1 MVLIKCLTLLLA
13 IDTLPLNHLKTYYI
27 MNKSVFTRHLLSFML
42 LLLCSLTAQAADNL
56 ITEQVVVNVK
66 SAGTLSSLI
75 KKADRT
81 RITNLKVTGKVN
93 SQDLEWLRRMAC
105 CHDSQNNKETGN
117 LQHLDLLDAKI
128 IGGGDVVVYVPRH
141 NAPSKLKAELKDDT
155 FCSYLFTE
163 SKTLKSIILP
173 KTLKSIES
181 SVFSCCDSL
190 TSVVLPEGLTH
201 MEGGVF
207 AGCTSLTS
215 VTLPSTLKKID
226 GTSTFMNCTSLTSVS
241 LPEDMVYFYGYTF
254 EGCTSLKS
262 ITLPKKLDCILEYT
276 FAGCVSLTS
285 LYIPASVSEIG
296 RDAFDGCSGITSFHV
311 DEANQNYSSE
321 GTVLFNKDKTRLIY
335 ALGQIEGDYKV
346 PATVRDINEWAFRD
360 QSRVLSVSLPE
371 GLTQVQMYLFDGC
384 TSLQSVSLPKS
395 LKSIEYAAFK
405 GCSSLASLSIPAAT
419 ENIAEGAFEGCTG
432 VTSFHVDEANPNY
445 SSEGTVLF
453 NKNKNKI
460 IYALGHIE
468 DYKVPASVD
477 TIGASSFQDQSDLIY
492 LTLPEGLKI
501 IKEAAFTNSDKLK
514 YVYAYMPEPAT
525 LENFSFAT
533 TVTGDFIYL
542 YVPQGCSGNYFCDPS
557 WSRFYIQEFDVT
569 GTDVKSAVAGDDAK
583 EVARYTVNGQRIKSP
598 TKGINIVKYDD
609 GTVKRV
615 VVK

>member
-1 MVLIKCLTLLLA
+1 
-13 IDTLPLNHLKTYYI
+13 
-27 MNKSVFTRHLLSFML
+27 ML

-105 CHDSQNNKETGN
+105 CYDGQNNKETGN

-128 IGGGDVVVYVPRH
+128 IGGSNVVIYVPRH

-155 FCSYLFTE
+155 FCSFLFIE

-173 KTLKSIES
+173 KNLKSIEAA
-181 SVFSCCDSL
+181 VFANCDSL
-190 TSVVLPEGLTH
+190 TSVVIPEGLTH
-201 MEGGVF
+201 MEGSVF
-207 AGCTSLTS
+207 W
-215 VTLPSTLKKID
+215 
-226 GTSTFMNCTSLTSVS
+226 
-241 LPEDMVYFYGYTF
+241 
-254 EGCTSLKS
+254 
-262 ITLPKKLDCILEYT
+262 
-276 FAGCVSLTS
+276 
-285 LYIPASVSEIG
+285 
-296 RDAFDGCSGITSFHV
+296 H
-311 DEANQNYSSE
+311 
-321 GTVLFNKDKTRLIY
+321 
-335 ALGQIEGDYKV
+335 
-346 PATVRDINEWAFRD
+346 
-360 QSRVLSVSLPE
+360 
-371 GLTQVQMYLFDGC
+371 
-384 TSLQSVSLPKS
+384 
-395 LKSIEYAAFK
+395 
-405 GCSSLASLSIPAAT
+405 CSSLASLSIPAAT

-460 IYALGHIE
+460 IYALGHID

-492 LTLPEGLKI
+492 LTLPEGLKK
-501 IKEAAFTNSDKLK
+501 IKEAAFGNSRKIK
-514 YVYAYMPEPAT
+514 YVYAYMREPEP
-525 LENFSFAT
+525 LESFSFAK
-533 TVTGDFIYL
+533 VPGAVL
-542 YVPQGCSGNYFCDPS
+542 YVPQGCTENYIYYSS
-557 WSRFYIQEFDVT
+557 WRIFDIEEFDVT

-598 TKGINIVKYDD
+598 TRGINIVKYDD

>member
-1 MVLIKCLTLLLA
+1 
-13 IDTLPLNHLKTYYI
+13 

-56 ITEQVVVNVK
+56 ITEQIVVNVK

-105 CHDSQNNKETGN
+105 CYDGQNNKETGN

-128 IGGGDVVVYVPRH
+128 IGGSNVVIYVPRH

-155 FCSYLFTE
+155 FCSFLFIE

-173 KTLKSIES
+173 KNLKSIEAA
-181 SVFSCCDSL
+181 VFANCDSL

-201 MEGGVF
+201 MEGSVF
-207 AGCTSLTS
+207 DHCTSLTS
-215 VTLPSTLKKID
+215 VTLPSTLKNID
-226 GTSTFMNCTSLTSVS
+226 GTSTFKNCTSLTSVS
-241 LPEDMVYFYGYTF
+241 LPEDMLYLYGYTF

-262 ITLPKKLDCILEYT
+262 ITLPKKLDCIMT
-276 FAGCVSLTS
+276 NAFAGCVSLTS

-296 RDAFDGCSGITSFHV
+296 RDAFEGCSGITSFHV

-384 TSLQSVSLPKS
+384 TNLQSVSLPKS
-395 LKSIEYAAFK
+395 LKSIQYAAFA

-419 ENIAEGAFEGCTG
+419 ENISEGAFEGCTG
-432 VTSFHVDEANPNY
+432 VTSFNVDEANPNY

-501 IKEAAFTNSDKLK
+501 IKEAAFGNSDKLK
-514 YVYAYMPEPAT
+514 CVYAYMPEPAT
-525 LENFSFAT
+525 LEDFSFAT

-598 TKGINIVKYDD
+598 TRGINIVKYDD

>member
-1 MVLIKCLTLLLA
+1 
-13 IDTLPLNHLKTYYI
+13 

-105 CHDSQNNKETGN
+105 CYDGQNNKETGN

-128 IGGGDVVVYVPRH
+128 IGGSNVVIYVPRH

-155 FCSYLFTE
+155 FCSFLFIE

-173 KTLKSIES
+173 KNLKSIEAA
-181 SVFSCCDSL
+181 VFANCDSL
-190 TSVVLPEGLTH
+190 TSVVIPEGLTH
-201 MEGGVF
+201 MEGSVF
-207 AGCTSLTS
+207 DHCTSLTS
-215 VTLPSTLKKID
+215 VTLPSTLKNID
-226 GTSTFMNCTSLTSVS
+226 GTSTFKNCTSLTSVS
-241 LPEDMVYFYGYTF
+241 LPEDMLYLYGYTF

-262 ITLPKKLDCILEYT
+262 ITLPKKLDCIMT
-276 FAGCVSLTS
+276 NAFAGCVSLTS

-321 GTVLFNKDKTRLIY
+321 GTVLFNKDKTRLIC

-384 TSLQSVSLPKS
+384 TNLQSVSLPKS
-395 LKSIEYAAFK
+395 LKSIQYAAFK
-405 GCSSLASLSIPAAT
+405 DCI
-419 ENIAEGAFEGCTG
+419 
-432 VTSFHVDEANPNY
+432 
-445 SSEGTVLF
+445 
-453 NKNKNKI
+453 
-460 IYALGHIE
+460 
-468 DYKVPASVD
+468 
-477 TIGASSFQDQSDLIY
+477 
-492 LTLPEGLKI
+492 
-501 IKEAAFTNSDKLK
+501 
-514 YVYAYMPEPAT
+514 
-525 LENFSFAT
+525 
-533 TVTGDFIYL
+533 
-542 YVPQGCSGNYFCDPS
+542 
-557 WSRFYIQEFDVT
+557 
-569 GTDVKSAVAGDDAK
+569 
-583 EVARYTVNGQRIKSP
+583 
-598 TKGINIVKYDD
+598 
-609 GTVKRV
+609 
-615 VVK
+615 

>member
-1 MVLIKCLTLLLA
+1 
-13 IDTLPLNHLKTYYI
+13 
-27 MNKSVFTRHLLSFML
+27 ML

-105 CHDSQNNKETGN
+105 CYDGQNNKETGN

-128 IGGGDVVVYVPRH
+128 IGGSNVVIYVPRH

-155 FCSYLFTE
+155 FCSFLFIE

-173 KTLKSIES
+173 KNLKSIEAA
-181 SVFSCCDSL
+181 VFANCDSL

-201 MEGGVF
+201 MEGSVF
-207 AGCTSLTS
+207 S
-215 VTLPSTLKKID
+215 
-226 GTSTFMNCTSLTSVS
+226 N
-241 LPEDMVYFYGYTF
+241 
-254 EGCTSLKS
+254 
-262 ITLPKKLDCILEYT
+262 
-276 FAGCVSLTS
+276 
-285 LYIPASVSEIG
+285 
-296 RDAFDGCSGITSFHV
+296 
-311 DEANQNYSSE
+311 
-321 GTVLFNKDKTRLIY
+321 
-335 ALGQIEGDYKV
+335 
-346 PATVRDINEWAFRD
+346 
-360 QSRVLSVSLPE
+360 
-371 GLTQVQMYLFDGC
+371 
-384 TSLQSVSLPKS
+384 
-395 LKSIEYAAFK
+395 
-405 GCSSLASLSIPAAT
+405 
-419 ENIAEGAFEGCTG
+419 CTG

-514 YVYAYMPEPAT
+514 CVYAYMPEPAT
-525 LENFSFAT
+525 LEDFSFAT

-569 GTDVKSAVAGDDAK
+569 GTDVKSTVAGDDAK

-598 TKGINIVKYDD
+598 TRGINIVKYDD

>member
-1 MVLIKCLTLLLA
+1 
-13 IDTLPLNHLKTYYI
+13 
-27 MNKSVFTRHLLSFML
+27 ML

-128 IGGGDVVVYVPRH
+128 IGGGNVVVYVPRH

-360 QSRVLSVSLPE
+360 QSRVFSVSLPE

-395 LKSIEYAAFK
+395 LKSIQYAAFK

-419 ENIAEGAFEGCTG
+419 EKISEGAFEGCTG

-514 YVYAYMPEPAT
+514 CVYAYMPEPAT
-525 LENFSFAT
+525 LEYFSFAT
-533 TVTGDFIYL
+533 TVTGDFIYMYHRAVRGIITVIRL
-542 YVPQGCSGNYFCDPS
+542 GQGFI
-557 WSRFYIQEFDVT
+557 SRNSMLRGLTSSPPLPVMMRRKWHAT
-569 GTDVKSAVAGDDAK
+569 RLMVSVSN
-583 EVARYTVNGQRIKSP
+583 RRQRAS
-598 TKGINIVKYDD
+598 TS
-609 GTVKRV
+609 
-615 VVK
+615 

>member
-1 MVLIKCLTLLLA
+1 
-13 IDTLPLNHLKTYYI
+13 
-27 MNKSVFTRHLLSFML
+27 ML

-190 TSVVLPEGLTH
+190 TSVVLPEGLTY

-226 GTSTFMNCTSLTSVS
+226 GTSTFKNCTSLTSVS
-241 LPEDMVYFYGYTF
+241 LPEDMVYFYGYT
-254 EGCTSLKS
+254 
-262 ITLPKKLDCILEYT
+262 
-276 FAGCVSLTS
+276 
-285 LYIPASVSEIG
+285 
-296 RDAFDGCSGITSFHV
+296 
-311 DEANQNYSSE
+311 
-321 GTVLFNKDKTRLIY
+321 
-335 ALGQIEGDYKV
+335 
-346 PATVRDINEWAFRD
+346 
-360 QSRVLSVSLPE
+360 
-371 GLTQVQMYLFDGC
+371 
-384 TSLQSVSLPKS
+384 
-395 LKSIEYAAFK
+395 
-405 GCSSLASLSIPAAT
+405 
-419 ENIAEGAFEGCTG
+419 FEGCTG

-501 IKEAAFTNSDKLK
+501 IEEAAFTNSDKLK
-514 YVYAYMPEPAT
+514 CVYAYMPEPAT
-525 LENFSFAT
+525 LEDFSFAT

-542 YVPQGCSGNYFCDPS
+542 YVPQGCSRNYFCDPS

-598 TKGINIVKYDD
+598 TRGINIVKYDD

>member
-1 MVLIKCLTLLLA
+1 MHQSYVC
-13 IDTLPLNHLKTYYI
+13 D
-27 MNKSVFTRHLLSFML
+27 FTF
-42 LLLCSLTAQAADNL
+42 NL
-56 ITEQVVVNVK
+56 E
-66 SAGTLSSLI
+66 
-75 KKADRT
+75 D
-81 RITNLKVTGKVN
+81 
-93 SQDLEWLRRMAC
+93 
-105 CHDSQNNKETGN
+105 
-117 LQHLDLLDAKI
+117 
-128 IGGGDVVVYVPRH
+128 
-141 NAPSKLKAELKDDT
+141 
-155 FCSYLFTE
+155 
-163 SKTLKSIILP
+163 
-173 KTLKSIES
+173 
-181 SVFSCCDSL
+181 
-190 TSVVLPEGLTH
+190 
-201 MEGGVF
+201 
-207 AGCTSLTS
+207 
-215 VTLPSTLKKID
+215 ID
-226 GTSTFMNCTSLTSVS
+226 GTSTFKNCTSLTSVS
-241 LPEDMVYFYGYTF
+241 LPEDMLYLYGYTF

-262 ITLPKKLDCILEYT
+262 ITLPKKLDCIMT
-276 FAGCVSLTS
+276 NAFAGCVSLTS

-419 ENIAEGAFEGCTG
+419 ENISEGAFEGCTG

-445 SSEGTVLF
+445 STEGTVLF

-492 LTLPEGLKI
+492 LTLPEGLKK
-501 IKEAAFTNSDKLK
+501 IKEAAFSNSDKIK
-514 YVYAYMPEPAT
+514 YVYAYMREPEP
-525 LENFSFAT
+525 LERFSFVKVPGA
-533 TVTGDFIYL
+533 VL
-542 YVPQGCSGNYFCDPS
+542 YVPQGCTKNYLCYSS
-557 WSRFYIQEFDVT
+557 WRIFDIQEFDVT
-569 GTDVKSAVAGDDAK
+569 GTDVKSAVVGDDAK

-598 TKGINIVKYDD
+598 TRGINIVKYDD

>member
-1 MVLIKCLTLLLA
+1 
-13 IDTLPLNHLKTYYI
+13 

-141 NAPSKLKAELKDDT
+141 NAPSKLKAELKADT

-262 ITLPKKLDCILEYT
+262 ITLPKKLDCIMT
-276 FAGCVSLTS
+276 NAFAGCVSLTS

-296 RDAFDGCSGITSFHV
+296 RDAFEGCSGITSFHV

-384 TSLQSVSLPKS
+384 TNLQSVSLPKS

-419 ENIAEGAFEGCTG
+419 ENISEGAFEGCTG
-432 VTSFHVDEANPNY
+432 VTSFNVDEANPNY
-445 SSEGTVLF
+445 SSEGTVFF

-514 YVYAYMPEPAT
+514 CVYAYMPEPAT
-525 LENFSFAT
+525 LEDFSFAT

-542 YVPQGCSGNYFCDPS
+542 YVPQGCSGNYYCDPS
-557 WSRFYIQEFDVT
+557 WSRFLYPGIRCH
-569 GTDVKSAVAGDDAK
+569 GD
-583 EVARYTVNGQRIKSP
+583 
-598 TKGINIVKYDD
+598 
-609 GTVKRV
+609 
-615 VVK
+615 

>member
-1 MVLIKCLTLLLA
+1 
-13 IDTLPLNHLKTYYI
+13 

-321 GTVLFNKDKTRLIY
+321 GTVLFNKDKTRLIC

-384 TSLQSVSLPKS
+384 TSLQSLSLPKS
-395 LKSIEYAAFK
+395 LKSIQYAAFK
-405 GCSSLASLSIPAAT
+405 DCSSLASLSIPAAT
-419 ENIAEGAFEGCTG
+419 EKISEGAFEGCTG

-501 IKEAAFTNSDKLK
+501 IKEAAFTNSDKIK
-514 YVYAYMPEPAT
+514 CVYAYMPEPAT
-525 LENFSFAT
+525 LEDFSFAT

-598 TKGINIVKYDD
+598 TRGINIVKYDD

>member
-1 MVLIKCLTLLLA
+1 
-13 IDTLPLNHLKTYYI
+13 

-105 CHDSQNNKETGN
+105 CYDGQNNKETGN

-128 IGGGDVVVYVPRH
+128 IGGSNVVIYVPRH

-155 FCSYLFTE
+155 FCSFLFIE

-173 KTLKSIES
+173 KNLKSIEAA
-181 SVFSCCDSL
+181 VFANCDSL

-201 MEGGVF
+201 MEGSVF
-207 AGCTSLTS
+207 S
-215 VTLPSTLKKID
+215 
-226 GTSTFMNCTSLTSVS
+226 
-241 LPEDMVYFYGYTF
+241 Y
-254 EGCTSLKS
+254 
-262 ITLPKKLDCILEYT
+262 
-276 FAGCVSLTS
+276 
-285 LYIPASVSEIG
+285 
-296 RDAFDGCSGITSFHV
+296 
-311 DEANQNYSSE
+311 
-321 GTVLFNKDKTRLIY
+321 
-335 ALGQIEGDYKV
+335 
-346 PATVRDINEWAFRD
+346 
-360 QSRVLSVSLPE
+360 
-371 GLTQVQMYLFDGC
+371 
-384 TSLQSVSLPKS
+384 
-395 LKSIEYAAFK
+395 
-405 GCSSLASLSIPAAT
+405 CSSLASLSIPAAT
-419 ENIAEGAFEGCTG
+419 ENISEGAFEGCTG

-445 SSEGTVLF
+445 STEGTVLF

-492 LTLPEGLKI
+492 LTLPEGLKK
-501 IKEAAFTNSDKLK
+501 IKEAAFSNSDKIK
-514 YVYAYMPEPAT
+514 YVYAYMREPEP
-525 LENFSFAT
+525 LERFSFVKVPGA
-533 TVTGDFIYL
+533 VL
-542 YVPQGCSGNYFCDPS
+542 YVPQGCTKNYLCYSS
-557 WSRFYIQEFDVT
+557 WRIFDIQEFDVT
-569 GTDVKSAVAGDDAK
+569 GTDVKSAVVGDDAK

-598 TKGINIVKYDD
+598 TRGINIVKYDD

>member
-1 MVLIKCLTLLLA
+1 
-13 IDTLPLNHLKTYYI
+13 
-27 MNKSVFTRHLLSFML
+27 ML

-254 EGCTSLKS
+254 EGCTNLKS

-335 ALGQIEGDYKV
+335 ALGQIKGDYIV

-360 QSRVLSVSLPE
+360 QSRVLSVSLQE
-371 GLTQVQMYLFDGC
+371 SLTQVQMYLFDGC

-453 NKNKNKI
+453 NKNKI

-514 YVYAYMPEPAT
+514 CVYAYMQEPAT
-525 LENFSFAT
+525 LEDFSFAT

-598 TKGINIVKYDD
+598 TRGINIVKYDD

>member
-1 MVLIKCLTLLLA
+1 M
-13 IDTLPLNHLKTYYI
+13 
-27 MNKSVFTRHLLSFML
+27 
-42 LLLCSLTAQAADNL
+42 
-56 ITEQVVVNVK
+56 
-66 SAGTLSSLI
+66 
-75 KKADRT
+75 
-81 RITNLKVTGKVN
+81 
-93 SQDLEWLRRMAC
+93 
-105 CHDSQNNKETGN
+105 
-117 LQHLDLLDAKI
+117 
-128 IGGGDVVVYVPRH
+128 VYVPRH
-141 NAPSKLKAELKDDT
+141 NAPSKLKAEFKDDT
-155 FCSYLFTE
+155 FCRYLFTE

-190 TSVVLPEGLTH
+190 TSVVLPEGLTY

-207 AGCTSLTS
+207 ASCTSLTS

-226 GTSTFMNCTSLTSVS
+226 GTSTFKNCTSLTFVS

-254 EGCTSLKS
+254 EGCT
-262 ITLPKKLDCILEYT
+262 
-276 FAGCVSLTS
+276 
-285 LYIPASVSEIG
+285 
-296 RDAFDGCSGITSFHV
+296 
-311 DEANQNYSSE
+311 
-321 GTVLFNKDKTRLIY
+321 
-335 ALGQIEGDYKV
+335 
-346 PATVRDINEWAFRD
+346 
-360 QSRVLSVSLPE
+360 
-371 GLTQVQMYLFDGC
+371 
-384 TSLQSVSLPKS
+384 
-395 LKSIEYAAFK
+395 
-405 GCSSLASLSIPAAT
+405 
-419 ENIAEGAFEGCTG
+419 G
-432 VTSFHVDEANPNY
+432 VTSFNVDEANPNY

-501 IKEAAFTNSDKLK
+501 IEEAAFSNSDKLK
-514 YVYAYMPEPAT
+514 CVYAYMPEPAT
-525 LENFSFAT
+525 LEDFSFAT

-598 TKGINIVKYDD
+598 TRGINIVKYDD

>member
-1 MVLIKCLTLLLA
+1 
-13 IDTLPLNHLKTYYI
+13 

-105 CHDSQNNKETGN
+105 CYDGQNNKETGN

-128 IGGGDVVVYVPRH
+128 IGGSNVVIYVPRH

-155 FCSYLFTE
+155 FCSFLFIE

-173 KTLKSIES
+173 KNLKSIEAG
-181 SVFSCCDSL
+181 VFANCDSL
-190 TSVVLPEGLTH
+190 TSVVIPEGLTH
-201 MEGGVF
+201 MEGSVF
-207 AGCTSLTS
+207 AHCTSLTS
-215 VTLPSTLKKID
+215 ASLPSTLKNID
-226 GTSTFMNCTSLTSVS
+226 GTSTFQNCTSLTSVS
-241 LPEDMVYFYGYTF
+241 LPEDMLYLYGYTF

-262 ITLPKKLDCILEYT
+262 ITLPKKLDCIMT
-276 FAGCVSLTS
+276 NAAGCVSLTS

-321 GTVLFNKDKTRLIY
+321 GTVLFNKDKTRLIC

-346 PATVRDINEWAFRD
+346 SATVRDINEWAFRD

-384 TSLQSVSLPKS
+384 TNLQSVSLPKS
-395 LKSIEYAAFK
+395 LKSIQYAAFK

-419 ENIAEGAFEGCTG
+419 ENISEGAFEGCTG

-445 SSEGTVLF
+445 STEGTVLF

-460 IYALGHIE
+460 IYALGHID

-501 IKEAAFTNSDKLK
+501 IKEAAFGNSRKIK
-514 YVYAYMPEPAT
+514 YVYAYMREPAT
-525 LENFSFAT
+525 LEDFSFAT
-533 TVTGDFIYL
+533 TVMGDFIYL

-583 EVARYTVNGQRIKSP
+583 EVARYTVDGQRIKSP
-598 TKGINIVKYDD
+598 TRGINIVKYDD

>member
-1 MVLIKCLTLLLA
+1 
-13 IDTLPLNHLKTYYI
+13 

-105 CHDSQNNKETGN
+105 CYDGQNNKETGN

-128 IGGGDVVVYVPRH
+128 IGGSNVVIYVPRH

-155 FCSYLFTE
+155 FCSYLFIE

-173 KTLKSIES
+173 KNLKSIEAA
-181 SVFSCCDSL
+181 VFANCDSL

-201 MEGGVF
+201 MEGSVF
-207 AGCTSLTS
+207 DHCTSLTS
-215 VTLPSTLKKID
+215 VTLPSTLKNID
-226 GTSTFMNCTSLTSVS
+226 GTSTFKNCTSLTSVS
-241 LPEDMVYFYGYTF
+241 LPEDMLYLYGYTF

-262 ITLPKKLDCILEYT
+262 ITLPKKLDCIMT
-276 FAGCVSLTS
+276 NAFAGCVSLTS

-296 RDAFDGCSGITSFHV
+296 RDAFEGCSGITSFHV

-371 GLTQVQMYLFDGC
+371 GLTQVQISLFDGC

-405 GCSSLASLSIPAAT
+405 GCI
-419 ENIAEGAFEGCTG
+419 
-432 VTSFHVDEANPNY
+432 
-445 SSEGTVLF
+445 
-453 NKNKNKI
+453 
-460 IYALGHIE
+460 
-468 DYKVPASVD
+468 
-477 TIGASSFQDQSDLIY
+477 
-492 LTLPEGLKI
+492 
-501 IKEAAFTNSDKLK
+501 
-514 YVYAYMPEPAT
+514 
-525 LENFSFAT
+525 
-533 TVTGDFIYL
+533 
-542 YVPQGCSGNYFCDPS
+542 
-557 WSRFYIQEFDVT
+557 
-569 GTDVKSAVAGDDAK
+569 
-583 EVARYTVNGQRIKSP
+583 
-598 TKGINIVKYDD
+598 
-609 GTVKRV
+609 
-615 VVK
+615 

>member
-1 MVLIKCLTLLLA
+1 
-13 IDTLPLNHLKTYYI
+13 

-105 CHDSQNNKETGN
+105 CYDGQNNKETGN

-128 IGGGDVVVYVPRH
+128 IGGSNVVIYVPRH

-155 FCSYLFTE
+155 FCSFLFIE

-173 KTLKSIES
+173 KKLKSIEAG
-181 SVFSCCDSL
+181 VFANCDSL
-190 TSVVLPEGLTH
+190 TSVVIPEGLTH

-207 AGCTSLTS
+207 A
-215 VTLPSTLKKID
+215 
-226 GTSTFMNCTSLTSVS
+226 
-241 LPEDMVYFYGYTF
+241 
-254 EGCTSLKS
+254 
-262 ITLPKKLDCILEYT
+262 
-276 FAGCVSLTS
+276 
-285 LYIPASVSEIG
+285 
-296 RDAFDGCSGITSFHV
+296 
-311 DEANQNYSSE
+311 
-321 GTVLFNKDKTRLIY
+321 
-335 ALGQIEGDYKV
+335 
-346 PATVRDINEWAFRD
+346 
-360 QSRVLSVSLPE
+360 
-371 GLTQVQMYLFDGC
+371 
-384 TSLQSVSLPKS
+384 
-395 LKSIEYAAFK
+395 

-419 ENIAEGAFEGCTG
+419 ENISEGAFEGCTG

-445 SSEGTVLF
+445 STEGTVLF

-460 IYALGHIE
+460 IYALGHID

-501 IKEAAFTNSDKLK
+501 IKEAAFGNSRKIK
-514 YVYAYMPEPAT
+514 YVYAYMREPAT
-525 LENFSFAT
+525 LEDFSFAT
-533 TVTGDFIYL
+533 TVMGDFIYL

-583 EVARYTVNGQRIKSP
+583 EVARYTVDGQRIKSP
-598 TKGINIVKYDD
+598 TRGINIVKYDD